1 VLEATFRRNVDTL
14 TVSQEKHWHRS
25 NNTDQIKQAD
35 KECHRLWKLD
45 WAAGEPFVGPLERFQ
60 WRVRITCF
68 AFFQFLD
75 GRILSILLIS
85 CLAIDETI
93 HQIAVLI
100 DGGAATN
107 FLAISSYAKLRL
119 AVK

>member
-14 TVSQEKHWHRS
+14 TVTKEKNWHRP
-25 NNTDQIKQAD
+25 NNKEQIRQAD
-35 KECHRLWKLD
+35 RECRRLWKLD
-45 WAAGEPFVGPLERFQ
+45 WTTGEPFVGPLERFQ
-60 WRVRITCF
+60 WRVRIICF

-85 CLAIDETI
+85 CLAI
-93 HQIAVLI
+93 AVLI
-100 DGGAATN
+100 DGGAATD
-107 FLAISSYAKLRL
+107 FLAISSYTKLRL